1 MAVRDA
7 GDAGDGLCRH
17 GVLAGGGAAGLGGC
31 FALTFIAA
39 LDHFSQAEP
48 AGVLAAL
55 MQGGGFLI
63 AGLAPFAVAALRA
76 ATGGWTMHL
85 ACVAIAC
92 LLIQRLDPASYAQ
105 VMAAQPGAAATR
117 RAPSA

>member
-1 MAVRDA
+1 P
-7 GDAGDGLCRH
+7 
-17 GVLAGGGAAGLGGC
+17 LAWALIGGAGLGGC

-76 ATGGWTMHL
+76 ATGGFAAGWTMHL

>member
-1 MAVRDA
+1 MVAMTIA
-7 GDAGDGLCRH
+7 Q
-17 GVLAGGGAAGLGGC
+17 AAA
-31 FALTFIAA
+31 ALTLPALAARRPDRFIAA

>member
-1 MAVRDA
+1 
-7 GDAGDGLCRH
+7 
-17 GVLAGGGAAGLGGC
+17 
-31 FALTFIAA
+31 
-39 LDHFSQAEP
+39 
-48 AGVLAAL
+48 
-55 MQGGGFLI
+55 
-63 AGLAPFAVAALRA
+63 